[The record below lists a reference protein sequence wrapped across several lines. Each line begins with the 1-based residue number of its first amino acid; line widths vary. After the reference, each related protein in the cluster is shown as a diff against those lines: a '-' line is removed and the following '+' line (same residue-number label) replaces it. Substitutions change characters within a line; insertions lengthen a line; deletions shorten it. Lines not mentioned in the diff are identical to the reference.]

1 MSRKLCVLTGI
12 CVGTIIFLTIV
23 FPAQI
28 CSGYKDVKISG
39 YEGDGIV
46 SWYMPVFDDSGIVK
60 MQYPVTTD
68 TGITEEDFREAMDS
82 PMCRR
87 ILGSTGYGMSDIP
100 DCPQGVVDGIDD
112 ALALFGMT
120 AADLTEYQLCVVISA
135 FVRTGIRY
143 AYDDDLYG
151 CPDYAASP
159 TETVYLGRGD
169 CEDVS
174 ILFVSIARAY
184 GIDAVL
190 IGYSDHCA
198 AGIRVSGWEGRN
210 TVDGYTVV
218 ECTSSYWYVDR
229 IFSPDCGEGR
239 ILGQSAADRIVD
251 SYMTFCDRTL
261 PFNPILYIARMLS

>member
-1 MSRKLCVLTGI
+1 MSRRFCILTGI
-12 CVGTIIFLTIV
+12 CVGTIIFLTIII
-23 FPAQI
+23 PAQI
-28 CSGYKDVKISG
+28 CSGYKDAKVSG
-39 YEGDGIV
+39 YEGDGII

-60 MQYPVTTD
+60 MQYAITTD
-68 TGITEEDFREAMDS
+68 TGITDEDFREAMDS

-87 ILGSTGYGMSDIP
+87 IIGSTGYGMSDIP
-100 DCPQGVVDGIDD
+100 DCPQAVVDGIDD
-112 ALALFGMT
+112 ALSRTGRT
-120 AADLTEYQLCVVISA
+120 AADLTEHQLCVVISA

-143 AYDDDLYG
+143 AYDNDLYG
-151 CPDYAASP
+151 CMDYAASP
-159 TETVYLGRGD
+159 TETLYLGKGD
-169 CEDVS
+169 CEDVA

-190 IGYSDHCA
+190 ISYKDHCS
-198 AGIRVSGWEGRN
+198 AGIKVSGWEGRN
-210 TVDGYTVV
+210 TIDGYTIV
-218 ECTSSYWYVDR
+218 ECTASNWYVNQ